1 MMLAAQFK
9 NRFLLQPGLPPQS
22 ELLPIE
28 QATHVKQSA
37 VLVPIIDYGDRLS
50 VLFTQRCWHLT
61 HHPGQISFPGGK
73 LEHAETPA
81 AAALRE
87 TEEEIGVT
95 ANRIQLLGQLGSHHT
110 LTGFQISPWVGLL
123 PAGTPIIADPAEV
136 SAVFEVPLTF
146 FLDPRNCHELW
157 LPLRGQARQLHFMP
171 FENKLIW
178 GATAAIMAQLLQHI
192 R

>member
-1 MMLAAQFK
+1 MLAAQFK
-9 NRFLLQPGLPPQS
+9 NRFLLQPRLLQPNEAMPSGLAAN
-22 ELLPIE
+22 IR
-28 QATHVKQSA
+28 QSA

-50 VLFTQRCWHLT
+50 VLFTQRCSHLT

-73 LEHAETPA
+73 LEQAETPA

-87 TEEEIGVT
+87 TEEEIGVK
-95 ANRIQLLGQLGSHHT
+95 ASSIQLLGQLGSHNT
-110 LTGFQISPWVGLL
+110 LTGFEISPWVGLL

-146 FLDPRNCHELW
+146 FLQPRNCHELW
-157 LPLRGQARQLHFMP
+157 LPLRGQPRQLHFMP
-171 FENKLIW
+171 YQDKLIW
-178 GATAAIMAQLLQHI
+178 GATAAILAQLLQHI